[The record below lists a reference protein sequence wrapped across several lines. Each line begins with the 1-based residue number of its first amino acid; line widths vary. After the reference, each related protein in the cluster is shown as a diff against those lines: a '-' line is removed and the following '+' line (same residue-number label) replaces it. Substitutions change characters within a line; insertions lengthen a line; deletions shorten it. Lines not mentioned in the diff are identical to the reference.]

1 MINAG
6 KNLEKSVPLSEQQIW
21 TNQWQKIYQW
31 CDATNET
38 QWSELNEKKRIH
50 LRKSYLIADNTFI

>member
-1 MINAG
+1 
-6 KNLEKSVPLSEQQIW
+6 LEKSVLFSEQQIW

>member
-6 KNLEKSVPLSEQQIW
+6 KNLEKSVLLSEQQIW

-31 CDATNET
+31 YDATNET
-38 QWSELNEKKRIH
+38 QWSELNENGNI
-50 LRKSYLIADNTFI
+50 